1 MSQALTQAS
10 SNNNTSHIAEFVRL
24 VFNSSILV
32 IIVSVVVKFILLIK
46 QDVDQKVRLKIA
58 EQIIRVR
65 RCQKHYE
72 DNRCISHVPALE
84 KLCDNWHHCMHLTD
98 QVQSASL
105 WTQTLAETLNAFV
118 EAISFRSLVFVLL
131 AVCALV
137 LVTNVVIASY
147 RVQYYIRGE
156 RLTTSQP
163 GNNSRIE

>member
-1 MSQALTQAS
+1 MTQLLTQS
-10 SNNNTSHIAEFVRL
+10 STSNNASHIGEFVRL
-24 VFNSSILV
+24 AFNSSILV
-32 IIVSVVVKFILLIK
+32 IILSVVIKFILLIK
-46 QDVDQKVRLKIA
+46 QDVDQKVQLKIA
-58 EQIIRVR
+58 EQVIRVK

-72 DNRCISHVPALE
+72 DNGCVSHVPALE
-84 KLCDNWHHCMHLTD
+84 TLCDGWHHCMHSTG

-147 RVQYYIRGE
+147 RVQYYIRGD
-156 RLTTSQP
+156 RMSTYQP
-163 GNNSRIE
+163 SNNARIE

>member
-1 MSQALTQAS
+1 MVQALAQAS
-10 SNNNTSHIAEFVRL
+10 PNNNASHIADFVRL
-24 VFNSSILV
+24 AFNSSILV
-32 IIVSVVVKFILLIK
+32 IILSVVIKFILLIK
-46 QDVDQKVRLKIA
+46 QDVDQKVELKIA
-58 EQIIRVR
+58 EQIIRVK

-72 DNRCISHVPALE
+72 DNGCISHVPALE
-84 KLCDNWHHCMHLTD
+84 KLCDSWHHCMHSTG

-147 RVQYYIRGE
+147 RVQYYIQGE
-156 RLTTSQP
+156 RMTAYQAS
-163 GNNSRIE
+163 NNARIE